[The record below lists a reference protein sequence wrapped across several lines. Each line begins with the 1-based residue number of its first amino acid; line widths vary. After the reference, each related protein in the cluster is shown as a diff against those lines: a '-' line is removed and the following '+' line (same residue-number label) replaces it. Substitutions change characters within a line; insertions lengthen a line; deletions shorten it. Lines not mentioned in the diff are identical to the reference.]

1 MGRRK
6 TLSEFIEDAEN
17 KYPNMFDY
25 SKVVYTNNRENINII
40 CKKHGDFITKPNWL
54 LSGRGCVKCGS
65 ESTGNKSRNKN
76 YLSDF
81 IKVHG
86 DKYDYSKVEYI
97 NNKTKVEIICKEHG
111 SFLMNPNSHTSL
123 GNGCP
128 SCAYNVRN
136 TSEFIIHSNKIH
148 QNKYDYS
155 KSIYLKSHSKVE
167 IICNIHG
174 SFYMRPNDHINMQG
188 CPTCGKEN
196 MAHIHR
202 KNIETYINECNVV
215 FNNKYDYSKVIY
227 KNNKSNIII
236 ICKEHGD
243 FKQIAKEH
251 LSGRGCVKCS
261 SSYGEQRIINYLDS
275 LSIEYK
281 YQHTYKDCL
290 SANNYPLRF
299 DFYLPSYNL
308 CIEYDGEQHFKPI
321 ELYGGT
327 EAFLESIK
335 RDEIK
340 NLYCLNNGIR
350 LLRISF
356 DKFRIIP
363 TIISESI
370 SLINI

>member
-25 SKVVYTNNRENINII
+25 SKVLYTNNKENINII

-54 LSGRGCVKCGS
+54 LSGRGCAKCGS

-136 TSEFIIHSNKIH
+136 TSEFILHSNKIH

-155 KSIYLKSHSKVE
+155 KSIYLKSHSKIE

-196 MAHIHR
+196 MAHIRR

-275 LSIEYK
+275 LSIEYN

-327 EAFLESIK
+327 ESFLESIK

-363 TIISESI
+363 IIISESI